1 MTIRRADAGGKC
13 MNAQSNKLE
22 YVSATL
28 MAALVLGPAM
38 VPAFGGVSGMVKT
51 NGSSSF
57 SFFRGR
63 HVPLGKMT

>member
-1 MTIRRADAGGKC
+1 MRKVDTGGKC
-13 MNAQSNKLE
+13 VNAQSNKVE

-28 MAALVLGPAM
+28 MAVLVLGPAM